1 MLQFMKKWYQAFK
14 EDKAVCQEQRAL
26 EAPIVEPG
34 YAIMKDLFVSCFD
47 ENRIKESI
55 DREIEEDNHRQ
66 NLRSQG
72 HEI

>member
-34 YAIMKDLFVSCFD
+34 YAIMKDLILSSFD
-47 ENRIKESI
+47 EDARQKSIRRRIEQ
-55 DREIEEDNHRQ
+55 ENHEDMLKSNGRY
-66 NLRSQG
+66 S
-72 HEI
+72 